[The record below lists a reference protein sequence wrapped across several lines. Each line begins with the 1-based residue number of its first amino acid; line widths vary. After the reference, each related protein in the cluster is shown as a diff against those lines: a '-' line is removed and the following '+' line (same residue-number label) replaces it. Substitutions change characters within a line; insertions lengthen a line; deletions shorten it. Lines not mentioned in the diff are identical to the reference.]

1 LQALTPT
8 DPSNWDLVRVEYF
21 DCFICG
27 INMLRDYLIIKGHVR
42 SRHKM
47 GMVEYARDHA
57 K

>member
-1 LQALTPT
+1 V
-8 DPSNWDLVRVEYF
+8 DYF

-27 INMLRDYLIIKGHVR
+27 INMLRDYLIIKCHVR

-57 K
+57 KRTKSEEKGPKGNEKR